1 MKCETPAR
9 ASVSSRDPVPIQN
22 PNETER
28 TLGTCSLIT
37 RSPVERLESSYSG
50 TEAIVQPLHHA
61 TSVAD
66 QPPVLV

>member
-9 ASVSSRDPVPIQN
+9 ASVSSREPVPIQK

-37 RSPVERLESSYSG
+37 RSPVGSVERS
-50 TEAIVQPLHHA
+50 
-61 TSVAD
+61 
-66 QPPVLV
+66 